1 MRVDRDAVSSKSGL
15 RSGTVAVDTP
25 MVRAQLEKLFASAH
39 LRNSRRSQDLLRFVV
54 EAVLDG
60 RADRI
65 KERTI
70 GVEVFG
76 REPEYDTNHDT
87 VVRNAA
93 IEVRKRLAQYYLEP
107 DHEDELRIS
116 MPQGGYVPEF
126 SAPPSPSPFVV
137 ADTSGGN
144 IRPRRKTGFLLIG
157 LAALLP
163 MAAVVFWLL
172 VPNPRRDLD
181 RFWAPLLSDPAGV
194 LICVGQPSRIY
205 TFAGPRRDS
214 LDSKMGTGTAGLA
227 EMASHREPDS
237 LTLGELAPVAKNFV
251 YFGDSVSVA
260 KVSAILQPGSRS
272 WAVRTAGTTSYQDLR
287 GKSVVLIGLNNNIW
301 TQRFTSELRY
311 HFVRLPEQQRDVLLD
326 RQNLDATPWN
336 VPAERSAEVFDDY
349 AIVSRVFDVSTEKA
363 LVSIAAITQ
372 SGTQSAGDF
381 ITNPNYVREAF
392 RGAPSGWQRKN
403 IQIVLKTRIVTGAA
417 GPPQVVATY
426 FW

>member
-1 MRVDRDAVSSKSGL
+1 VDRESISNKGGLSSGI
-15 RSGTVAVDTP
+15 VAVEP
-25 MVRAQLEKLFASAH
+25 SLVRAQLEKLFTSAH
-39 LRNSRRSQDLLRFVV
+39 LRNSKRSQDLLRFVV

-76 REPEYDTNHDT
+76 RELEYDTNHDS

-126 SAPPSPSPFVV
+126 SVPPSPSPFVL
-137 ADTSGGN
+137 AATSGEKAQS
-144 IRPRRKTGFLLIG
+144 RRWVGFLLVG

-163 MAAVVFWLL
+163 VAAAVFWLL
-172 VPNPRRDLD
+172 APSPRRDLD

-194 LICVGQPSRIY
+194 LICVGQPSRVY

-214 LDSKMGTGTAGLA
+214 LDSKMATVGAA
-227 EMASHREPDS
+227 ETPVLREADT
-237 LTLGELAPVAKNFV
+237 LTLGELAPVSKNFV
-251 YFGDSVSVA
+251 YFGDSVCMT
-260 KVSAILQPGSRS
+260 KVGGILQSGSRA

-301 TQRFTSELRY
+301 TQRFTSNLRY
-311 HFVRLPEQQRDVLLD
+311 HFVRLPEQQRDVILD
-326 RQNLDATPWN
+326 RQNLDTPPWN
-336 VPAERSAEVFDDY
+336 VPAERSPEVFDDY
-349 AIVSRVFDVSTEKA
+349 AIVSRVFDLSTEKA

-372 SGTQSAGDF
+372 SGTQSAGEF
-381 ITNPNYVREAF
+381 ITNSDYVRDAF
-392 RGAPSGWQRKN
+392 RDARSDWQRKN

-417 GPPQVVATY
+417 GPPQVVARY